1 MLFHYTTQYLTI
13 VRTYEI
19 SYCQQ
24 QKLSN
29 NLQLEQIMQN
39 LIMDT
44 KLKHNINASQNT
56 YSTKQLFKIY
66 TTDDNSADVR
76 SFESLHTILLLR
88 IINSSV
94 HYVFITSSNLLESFD
109 YVVVYSEHIWWDY
122 LSITVLLV
130 ENDILPSV

>member
-1 MLFHYTTQYLTI
+1 
-13 VRTYEI
+13 
-19 SYCQQ
+19 
-24 QKLSN
+24 
-29 NLQLEQIMQN
+29 
-39 LIMDT
+39 MDT

-66 TTDDNSADVR
+66 TTDDSSADVR
-76 SFESLHTILLLR
+76 SFESLRTILLLR
-88 IINSSV
+88 IINSFV